1 MKKAMKKAPV
11 KKMKTGGMENP
22 NATVTVNKTPTKYTG
37 GMNAAAT
44 VNKVPTKYTGGK
56 STAPVGAV
64 PASKKGSATSKYK
77 SGGQGPANKIGKM
90 VKISKKI
97 K

>member
-56 STAPVGAV
+56 STAPAGAV
-64 PASKKGSATSKYK
+64 PAAKYGKMMKKGGMVKSKKK
-77 SGGQGPANKIGKM
+77 
-90 VKISKKI
+90 
-97 K
+97 